1 MERYKEI
8 SMADVFELI
17 TKKEIQNIYYQDK
30 NGNLHRAD
38 ETHWYLKMF
47 ANTKWFKREVIE

>member
-17 TKKEIQNIYYQDK
+17 TKKEIQNIYYQGK
-30 NGNLHRAD
+30 NGQLFKAD
-38 ETHWYLKMF
+38 DTHWYLKMF